1 MISFFIFM
9 SETISR
15 FAVVFTRV
23 SVIPHTISPSLSAWT
38 RHTCSQWSH
47 GFMLFMPISQPTNSM
62 LEQKPGFIIQRRA
75 SVPWFWRS
83 RVCCFVILFLAVRL
97 GLLLSICFK
106 MPRVVCSEMLCSTSV
121 SAERCLFAG
130 WFPTCWVELTCDS
143 PSDFPP
149 YESIFA
155 CVMAAD
161 WVYFD
166 SLHSC
171 LWTPGIV
178 VNDN

>member
-130 WFPTCWVELTCDS
+130 WFPTCWVELILWFS
-143 PSDFPP
+143 VWFPSLWKHFCPRDGSWLGVFRL
-149 YESIFA
+149 FA
-155 CVMAAD
+155 QL
-161 WVYFD
+161 F
-166 SLHSC
+166 
-171 LWTPGIV
+171 
-178 VNDN
+178 VNTRHCGQW

>member
-130 WFPTCWVELTCDS
+130 WVPTCSVELIVWFS
-143 PSDFPP
+143 VWFPSLWKHFCPRDGSWLGVFRL
-149 YESIFA
+149 FA
-155 CVMAAD
+155 QL
-161 WVYFD
+161 F
-166 SLHSC
+166 
-171 LWTPGIV
+171 
-178 VNDN
+178 VNTRHCGQW

>member
-1 MISFFIFM
+1 MFSFFIFM

-130 WFPTCWVELTCDS
+130 WVPTCSVELIVWFS
-143 PSDFPP
+143 VWFPSLWKHFCPRDGSWLGVFRL
-149 YESIFA
+149 FA
-155 CVMAAD
+155 QL
-161 WVYFD
+161 F
-166 SLHSC
+166 
-171 LWTPGIV
+171 
-178 VNDN
+178 VNTRHCGQW

>member
-38 RHTCSQWSH
+38 RHTCSQGSH

-106 MPRVVCSEMLCSTSV
+106 MPRVVCSEMLCSTWV

-130 WFPTCWVELTCDS
+130 WFPTCWVELILWFS
-143 PSDFPP
+143 VWFPSLWKHFCPRDGSWLGVFRL
-149 YESIFA
+149 FA
-155 CVMAAD
+155 QL
-161 WVYFD
+161 F
-166 SLHSC
+166 
-171 LWTPGIV
+171 
-178 VNDN
+178 VNTRHCGQW